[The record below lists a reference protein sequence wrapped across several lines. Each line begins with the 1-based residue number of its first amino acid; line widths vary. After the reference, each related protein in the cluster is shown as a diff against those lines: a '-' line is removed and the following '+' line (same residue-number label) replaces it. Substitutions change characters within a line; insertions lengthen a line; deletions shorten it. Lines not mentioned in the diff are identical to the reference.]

1 MVSPWISKVTWIIW
15 IFKKKKMPLL
25 ILRRKIIVQIVQ
37 TIFLLQV
44 LVMGSIQ
51 RLTFMIADKQNIL
64 RKIQ

>member
-1 MVSPWISKVTWIIW
+1 
-15 IFKKKKMPLL
+15 MPLL

-37 TIFLLQV
+37 TIFLRQV

-64 RKIQ
+64 RKI

>member
-1 MVSPWISKVTWIIW
+1 MWQVPGHGP
-15 IFKKKKMPLL
+15 FGYLRQKMPSL

-51 RLTFMIADKQNIL
+51 RLTFMIAGKQNIL
-64 RKIQ
+64 RKK

>member
-1 MVSPWISKVTWIIW
+1 MISPWISKVTSIIW

-64 RKIQ
+64 RKI